1 LRTAASPSRS
11 QETWSATAATTEF
24 RSILIVSIDKRAC
37 AEGWRFLDRAEIS
50 LGDYATGR
58 KTQQGR
64 ISRAIRR
71 VAVHEFVLET
81 LENLTDQIRAARST
95 SGASSLTTS
104 TPSCAAVSPARI
116 ITRLTPAAA

>member
-1 LRTAASPSRS
+1 LALSGA
-11 QETWSATAATTEF
+11 
-24 RSILIVSIDKRAC
+24 
-37 AEGWRFLDRAEIS
+37 GIS
-50 LGDYATGR
+50 LGNYATGR
-58 KTQQGR
+58 KTRQGR

-71 VAVHEFVLET
+71 VAAHEFMLET

-104 TPSCAAVSPARI
+104 TPSRAAVSPARI